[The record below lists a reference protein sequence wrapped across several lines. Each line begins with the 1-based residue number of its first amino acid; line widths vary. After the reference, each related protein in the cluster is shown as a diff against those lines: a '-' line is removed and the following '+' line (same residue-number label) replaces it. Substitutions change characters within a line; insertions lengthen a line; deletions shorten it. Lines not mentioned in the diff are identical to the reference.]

1 MKVVGVKI
9 RAELKV
15 DVPKYEG
22 SGSFVSPSLGR
33 HRNTPCIDL
42 KRLWLQKF
50 LYFTQLVK
58 K

>member
-22 SGSFVSPSLGR
+22 SGSFVSPSLVGIGML
-33 HRNTPCIDL
+33 HA
-42 KRLWLQKF
+42 
-50 LYFTQLVK
+50 
-58 K
+58 